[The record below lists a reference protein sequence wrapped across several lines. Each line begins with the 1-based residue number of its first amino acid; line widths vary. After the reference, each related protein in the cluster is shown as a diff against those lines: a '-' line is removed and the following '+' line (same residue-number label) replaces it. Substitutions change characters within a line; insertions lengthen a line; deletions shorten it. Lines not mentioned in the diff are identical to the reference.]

1 MKAFVFAV
9 AALAAAV
16 ALAAPTKYAQL
27 ATIAGRARCISR
39 VAEGNLVIETWKR
52 GNYVWANTNV
62 QRRVISA
69 RQTNTFEDRLE
80 AMRLKVDEWRAAA
93 ETNESDAKVTKDVRK
108 AVKRAEKN
116 ISKIVK
122 TIEQARKKATS
133 EEETA
138 LYDLLIGL
146 LEVTDDE

>member
-9 AALAAAV
+9 AALTAAV
-16 ALAAPTKYAQL
+16 ALAAPTKYDQL
-27 ATIAGRARCISR
+27 AKIAGRARCISR

-80 AMRLKVDEWRAAA
+80 AMRLKVDEWRSAA
-93 ETNESDAKVTKDVRK
+93 ETNEAYAKVTKDVRK

-133 EEETA
+133 EDETA

>member
-9 AALAAAV
+9 AALTAAV
-16 ALAAPTKYAQL
+16 VLAAPTKYDQL

-52 GNYVWANTNV
+52 GNYIWANTNV

-80 AMRLKVDEWRAAA
+80 AMRLKVDEWRSAA
-93 ETNESDAKVTKDVRK
+93 ETNEADAKVTKDVRK

-133 EEETA
+133 EDETA